1 MIRKQTKKS
10 TKLKSSKKSKK
21 SYRKSSRKMSKS
33 KIRGAKELGIEKI
46 NDHLDKIDTYLEK
59 NKLFSFYYFPDEK
72 GFKNKISG
80 DIEKIIKKDVDK
92 YKERSVARISICTN
106 HREPNSLPMKHG
118 ILVTIQ
124 IIIFKI
130 ENNGKLKQF
139 DNNGIVVRWEE
150 DDFNTGKLSFKLIER
165 LMRIVYSKRYSRGSE
180 SLGTKLSKMV
190 GEIKKK
196 GIPID
201 DVLEPL

>member
-1 MIRKQTKKS
+1 MD
-10 TKLKSSKKSKK
+10 
-21 SYRKSSRKMSKS
+21 
-33 KIRGAKELGIEKI
+33 KI
-46 NDHLDKIDTYLEK
+46 NEHLDKIDTYLEK
-59 NKLFSFYYFPDEK
+59 NKLYSFWYFPDEK
-72 GFKNKISG
+72 GFKNKLNNMNS
-80 DIEKIIKKDVDK
+80 DDLKKFIKKDIDK
-92 YKERSVARISICTN
+92 YKDRLVAKISICTN

-130 ENNGKLKQF
+130 EDSGKLKQF
-139 DNNGIVVRWEE
+139 DNNSISVRWEE
-150 DDFNTGKLSFKLIER
+150 EDFNTGKLSFKLIER
-165 LMRIVYSKRYSRGSE
+165 LMRLVYSKRYTRYGE

-190 GEIKKK
+190 EEIKKK